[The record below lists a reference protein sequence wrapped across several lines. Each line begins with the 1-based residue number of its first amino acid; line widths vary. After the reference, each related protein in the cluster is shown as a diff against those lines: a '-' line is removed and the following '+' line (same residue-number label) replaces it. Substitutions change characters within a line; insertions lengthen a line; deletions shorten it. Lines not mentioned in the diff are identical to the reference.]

1 MKSQLG
7 SRWPWVCSRKPLRV
21 SGEVLGPDRARQ
33 DPEDEGRQAWGKRQ
47 GRESRASWG
56 WARLTVLTSL
66 LAKGRRWEST

>member
-56 WARLTVLTSL
+56 
-66 LAKGRRWEST
+66 